1 MLLTLGAYVYEIMD
15 YGTPG
20 EFSKEAWPKTKKQ
33 LNKQL
38 LIILK
43 QKQISSTV
51 NTLEDYR
58 VKDTSKN

>member
-20 EFSKEAWPKTKKQ
+20 EFSKETWPKTKKQ
-33 LNKQL
+33 LKKQL

-51 NTLEDYR
+51 NTLEDY
-58 VKDTSKN
+58 